1 MSDVIIARR
10 YAQALK
16 EEADGLGIIEKVDDD
31 VALIRE
37 SLNASRDLLQFFE
50 SPVISREKKAS
61 VVSELFG
68 ERVEKTTLQFL
79 LLMVEKRREHAFPEV
94 VRAYMALRDEQRG
107 VVNVSV
113 RVARAMGEEEEKE
126 LIATIERMTRKSVRL
141 DSSVDESLMGGLVV
155 RIGDTVYDGSFSNQ
169 LQDLRE
175 RLETGHIA
183 VTSETN

>member
-1 MSDVIIARR
+1 MSDVLIARR
-10 YAQALK
+10 YAKALK
-16 EEADGLGIIEKVDDD
+16 EEAEGLGIIEQVDDD

-37 SLNASRDLLQFFE
+37 SLNASRELLQFFQ

-79 LLMVEKRREHAFPEV
+79 LLMVEKRREYALLEV
-94 VRAYMALRDEQRG
+94 VSAYMALRDEQRG

-113 RVARAMGEEEEKE
+113 RAARVMGEEEEKE
-126 LIATIERMTRKSVRL
+126 LIATIEGMIQKSVRL
-141 DSSVDESLMGGLVV
+141 ESSVDASLMGGLVV

-169 LQDLRE
+169 LQSLRE
-175 RLETGHIA
+175 RLETGHL
-183 VTSETN
+183 SLN

>member
-37 SLNASRDLLQFFE
+37 SLNASRELLKFFE
-50 SPVISREKKAS
+50 SPIISREKKAS

-68 ERVEKTTLQFL
+68 DRVEKTTLQFL
-79 LLMVEKRREHAFPEV
+79 LLMVEKRREYAFSQV
-94 VRAYMALRDEQRG
+94 VRAYLALRDEQRG
-107 VVNVSV
+107 VVSVSV

-126 LIATIERMTRKSVRL
+126 LVAAIEKMIQKTVRL
-141 DSSVDESLMGGLVV
+141 ESSVDESLMGGLVV
-155 RIGDTVYDGSFSNQ
+155 RVGDTVYDGSFSNQ
-169 LQDLRE
+169 LQTLRE
-175 RLETGHIA
+175 RLETGHM
-183 VTSETN
+183 SLN

>member
-16 EEADGLGIIEKVDDD
+16 EEADGLGIIDKVDDD

-37 SLNASRDLLQFFE
+37 SLNASRELLRFFE

-61 VVSELFG
+61 VVSDLFG

-79 LLMVEKRREHAFPEV
+79 LLMVEKRREYALPEV
-94 VRAYMALRDEQRG
+94 MRAYMALRDEQRG

-113 RVARAMGEEEEKE
+113 RAARAMGEEEEKE
-126 LIATIERMTRKSVRL
+126 LIATIEGMIQKSVRL
-141 DSSVDESLMGGLVV
+141 ESSVDESLMGGLVV

-169 LQDLRE
+169 LQSLRE
-175 RLETGHIA
+175 RLETGHL
-183 VTSETN
+183 SLN